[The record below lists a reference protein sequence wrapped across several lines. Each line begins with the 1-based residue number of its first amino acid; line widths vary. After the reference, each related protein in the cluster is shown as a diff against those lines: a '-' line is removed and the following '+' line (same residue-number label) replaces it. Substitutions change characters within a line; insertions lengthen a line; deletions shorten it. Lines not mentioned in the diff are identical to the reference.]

1 MAKYKRK
8 PHAVHAVKTVKD
20 GAAVRMDF
28 EKKRKEKQE
37 HRNQMLK
44 EWKLGQ
50 AQNLK
55 DTYSS
60 MIVRPEHL
68 AAKPHIKRARDQL
81 HNLLK
86 REGALRQNRLPL

>member
-1 MAKYKRK
+1 MKYRVRK
-8 PHAVHAVKTVKD
+8 VVAPKD
-20 GAAVRMDF
+20 SAAVRMDF

-37 HRNQMLK
+37 HRNQMIK

-50 AQNLK
+50 AQNIK
-55 DTYSS
+55 DTYTS

-68 AAKPHIKRARDQL
+68 AAKPHIKRARGQL
-81 HNLLK
+81 HRLLK